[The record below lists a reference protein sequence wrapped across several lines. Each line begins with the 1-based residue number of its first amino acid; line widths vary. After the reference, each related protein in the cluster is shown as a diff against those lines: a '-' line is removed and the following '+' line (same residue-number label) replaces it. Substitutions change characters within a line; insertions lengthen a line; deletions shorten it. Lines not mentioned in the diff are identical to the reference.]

1 MQRSTSFLDPVLF
14 FVMFCLV
21 AIKGL
26 RFSFLLM
33 LFLFGIKTEATVLK
47 QKEEMGK
54 VD

>member
-1 MQRSTSFLDPVLF
+1 
-14 FVMFCLV
+14 MFCLL

-26 RFSFLLM
+26 RFSFLL